1 LGSAPVGNTMHCS
14 KSLRALIGC
23 GSLCYRLCKARHEIA
38 IEGGVL
44 MKRLVLALCG
54 ALAITGAARAEVD
67 VVKIPKGAGGVGFLP
82 LVVMEEKKLVEAE
95 AEKLGLK
102 LKAEYVK
109 LGGPAMVNEMLISGA
124 AHFAPAGPPAFIT
137 IWDRTRANMRVKGVA
152 AMTSIPMYLNTKAD
166 HLKSLADLKPT
177 DKIAV
182 TAVKVSIPAIIMQ
195 MQALKEGGKEQF
207 AKYDPYTVSLTH
219 PDGVIALLS
228 GRSEITAHFTS
239 PPFHQRERKD
249 PAVRTIA
256 TSNSIMGSPS
266 TFTMLYAPS
275 KFVEEN
281 PKAYSAV
288 LKALQVAI
296 DFINKDKRAAAEVFL
311 ASEEGRNQKIEDL
324 MEVLNDPDV
333 RFTTSPES
341 VMKYANFMADVG
353 TIKQR
358 PEKWQ
363 DMFFPDIHGVKGN

>member
-1 LGSAPVGNTMHCS
+1 MKP
-14 KSLRALIGC
+14 ALIVGILA
-23 GSLCYRLCKARHEIA
+23 GTLLIA
-38 IEGGVL
+38 
-44 MKRLVLALCG
+44 
-54 ALAITGAARAEVD
+54 GAARAEVD

-82 LVVMEEKKLVEAE
+82 LIVMEEKKLVEAE
-95 AEKLGLK
+95 AAKIGLK
-102 LKAEYVK
+102 LSAEYVK
-109 LGGPAMVNEMLISGA
+109 LGGPAVVNDMLLAGA

-137 IWDRTRANMRVKGVA
+137 IWDRTRANMKVKGVA
-152 AMTSIPMYLNTKAD
+152 AMTSIPMYLNTKAP
-166 HLKSLADLKPT
+166 HLKSLKDLTPA

-195 MQALKEGGKEQF
+195 MQAIKESGKEQY

-228 GRSEITAHFTS
+228 GKTEVTAHFTS

-249 PAVRTIA
+249 PAVRTIT
-256 TSNSIMGSPS
+256 TSNEIMGGPS

-275 KFVEEN
+275 KFVEDN
-281 PKAYSAV
+281 PKAYAAV
-288 LKALQVAI
+288 LKALQAAI
-296 DFINKDKRAAAEVFL
+296 DFINKDKKAAADVFL
-311 ASEEGRNQKIEDL
+311 ASEEGKGWKIDDL
-324 MEVLNDPDV
+324 MEVLNDPDI

-353 TIKQR
+353 SIRVR

-363 DMFFPDIHGVKGN
+363 DMFFPDIHGLPGN